1 MKYLIYYIRIYII
14 NYNGILCINYFYY
27 KFIYIAYYVFSETLL
42 NTFQIQEIIVIS
54 YILAG
59 VLVFLFLNKYLY
71 SSYKKMNLISIIL
84 LILLASVLI
93 TTNGL
98 LTYICTTKINFGVI
112 ESYATAIY
120 LPAIALIS
128 YFYYKKKLSYK
139 QFIGILFIGLGALLL
154 S

>member
-1 MKYLIYYIRIYII
+1 M
-14 NYNGILCINYFYY
+14 
-27 KFIYIAYYVFSETLL
+27 FSETLL

-59 VLVFLFLNKYLY
+59 ILFFLFLNKYLY
-71 SSYKKMNLISIIL
+71 SSYKKMDLISIIL
-84 LILLASVLI
+84 LIILASVLI

-98 LTYICTTKINFGVI
+98 ITYICTIQINFGLI
-112 ESYATAIY
+112 ESYAIAIY
-120 LPAIALIS
+120 LPAITLIS

-139 QFIGILFIGLGALLL
+139 QFIGILFIGILFIGLGALLL